1 MAIEERPRERAE
13 QRPGLEIDKRLLKQ
27 CVHCGLCLDACP
39 TYRLLGVEMDSP
51 RGRIYQVRMVYE
63 NKISA
68 DDPHFRE
75 HIYACLDC
83 RACETACPSGVQ
95 YGKIIEAARAA
106 TPPPSKAERTI
117 GRAVLN
123 TLFTSNAALDAVGLA
138 MRAYQK
144 SGLQTLIRRSGLLK
158 VLPGGLDSLE
168 AMMPPLQG
176 GIAKV
181 RIPPVVPAIGEQR
194 ARVAFLSGCVMSQF
208 MGETNAATV
217 RVLAANGCEVVT
229 PPDQKC
235 CGALHAHTGD
245 RASAQTLARQNIE
258 AFERTSPDAIIVN
271 AAGCG
276 SAMKEYG
283 HLLEDDPAWAERA
296 AGFSR
301 KVKDVS
307 EFLAQL
313 GLRTETLGAV
323 RERVTY
329 QDACH
334 LVHGQGVRNQPR
346 ELLQAI
352 PGLELVEMKESDTC
366 CGSAGIYNL
375 THPQYASQILEWKMD
390 NIQATGVNALVVSNP
405 GCTFQ
410 ILSGA
415 RKRGMPLRV
424 FHLVDLLDR
433 AYRAGRMAAS
443 NGRHEVSGA
452 RRTGDEPR

>member
-1 MAIEERPRERAE
+1 MAIEERPRTGA
-13 QRPGLEIDKRLLKQ
+13 QQPGLEIDKALLKQ

-51 RGRIYQVRMVYE
+51 RGRIYQTRMVYE

-68 DDPHFRE
+68 ADPHFRE

-95 YGKIIEAARAA
+95 YGKIVEAARAA
-106 TPPPSKAERTI
+106 TPPPGKLERTV
-117 GRAVLN
+117 GKAVLN
-123 TLFTSNAALDAVGLA
+123 TLFTHNTLLDMVGYG

-144 SGLQTLIRRSGLLK
+144 TGMQMLIRKSGVLK
-158 VLPGGLDSLE
+158 LMGGLGAMES
-168 AMMPPLQG
+168 MMPYLQG
-176 GIAKV
+176 GV
-181 RIPPVVPAIGEQR
+181 GRIPIPPLVRGRGER
-194 ARVAFLSGCVMSQF
+194 RGRVAFLSGCVMAQF

-217 RVLAANGCEVVT
+217 RVLAANGVDVAT
-229 PPDQKC
+229 PGSQKC

-245 RASAQTLARQNIE
+245 KQTAQELARHNIE
-258 AFERTSPDAIIVN
+258 VFERTNPDAIIIN

-276 SAMKEYG
+276 STMKEYG

-296 AGFSR
+296 AAFSR
-301 KVKDVS
+301 KCKDIS
-307 EFLAQL
+307 EYLTQI
-313 GLRTETLGAV
+313 GLRTETLGEV

-346 ELLQAI
+346 ELMRQV
-352 PGLELVEMKESDTC
+352 PGLELVEMRESDTC

-375 THPQYASQILEWKMD
+375 THPEYAGKILEWKMD
-390 NIQATGVNALVVSNP
+390 NIQATGVDTLVVNNP

-410 ILSGA
+410 IMSGA
-415 RKRGMPLRV
+415 NKRELPLRLM
-424 FHLVDLLDR
+424 HLVDVLDR
-433 AYRAGRMAAS
+433 GYRAGRT
-443 NGRHEVSGA
+443 NGK
-452 RRTGDEPR
+452 RTTPRA